1 MNNINLHDVKKVL
14 IVRLGKV
21 GDIVATSF
29 VFKVLKENYPQM
41 EINLLT
47 LKSNREVLRCNPDIN
62 KVFYSGNPFTLLWNI
77 LRLNILHPDMLMDF
91 NDNPSSTTA
100 LIYRFVSAKIKVGY
114 DFKKYSRLINIQI
127 EQLSQENSHI
137 IDRMQNFLMQ
147 LGVLINDNL
156 VKPYL
161 YLDSRI
167 FSQIQSELLYIKKE
181 NKIIAINISAG
192 NEIRYWKTDSWIE
205 LINKIFNTYKRVK
218 ILLLSTEED
227 KNLRNKILFEYN
239 NDSVIAGRNSS
250 IQYFASYIKL
260 ADLII
265 TPDTSA
271 VHIASALGT
280 PVLALYPN
288 YLWNFVSW
296 QPYKVPYKSIRSTS
310 ETIKDISVDVAFNA
324 LNNLITMYNIN
335 LI

>member
-1 MNNINLHDVKKVL
+1 MNNINFQEVKKVL

-41 EINLLT
+41 EINLIT
-47 LKSNREVLRCNPDIN
+47 LKSNREVLRCNPDID

-77 LRLNILHPDMLMDF
+77 LRLNIQHPDMLMDF

-137 IDRMQNFLMQ
+137 IDRMQNFLKQ
-147 LGVLINDNL
+147 LGIPINYNL
-156 VKPYL
+156 VKPYF

-181 NKIIAINISAG
+181 NKIIAVNISAG

-227 KNLRNKILFEYN
+227 KNLRDKILFGFN
-239 NDSVIAGRNSS
+239 NDRIILGRNKS

-271 VHIASALGT
+271 VHLASAFGI

-324 LNNLITMYNIN
+324 LNNLISMYNIN